1 MSLYFLLCLN
11 SGDRKF
17 LEYQELHR
25 ERSKFMVV
33 LIAYLE
39 GEKNYL
45 IVFILFPWFFVQLYF
60 LKFPK

>member
-1 MSLYFLLCLN
+1 
-11 SGDRKF
+11 
-17 LEYQELHR
+17 
-25 ERSKFMVV
+25 MVV